1 MKKLKTIVLLA
12 IVCALGCAC
21 LAACGEKDTP
31 GGGDPVA
38 PVVPNT
44 PTAGLAY
51 TLNED
56 GAGYTVTGLGEA
68 TDKNLV
74 IPTEHEGK
82 PVTKIGKQAFL
93 NKRIQIDSVVIPN
106 GIGEIE
112 ESAFQ
117 GCASMTEVHIAASV
131 ETIKTAAFRD
141 CNALTIY
148 CEVKRRPD
156 GWDESELSRLW
167 RNIDTPVIF
176 DYHNNDEDYNGY
188 KYGVIDGVRYKA
200 KEGEATVIRQP
211 ENLYGEIVLPS
222 KVVINGSPYTCNEI
236 GEKAFAGCVSLVAVT
251 IPSTDMLLYVA
262 GNITSDC
269 TALTVYCEDS
279 DQPDNWSKKWN
290 SDNCPVVWDCK
301 HTDTADDGNRY
312 VFADGV
318 RYAVKRGKAT
328 VVRQPHIGAKKT
340 IAAEVSDPGGS
351 HPVTA
356 IAERAF
362 ESCVYTTEIVIG
374 KNIEEIGSGAFRSC
388 NLLEK
393 LTVANDNE
401 TFHSAGNCIIDS
413 KSKTLVAG
421 CKSSIIPDDGS
432 VTVIGEQA
440 FVYCRRLVS
449 LTIPDSVTEIGAS
462 AFFYCDR
469 LESLTIGAGVTVI
482 RTEAFGNCTK
492 LKNLI
497 IPLNVTTIEAYAFRY
512 FSRENA
518 VYCEAAKKPD
528 GWDRDWA
535 RYENAVTSITVVWD
549 CKNQ

>member
-1 MKKLKTIVLLA
+1 MKKLKTIVWLA
-12 IVCALGCAC
+12 IVGALVCAC
-21 LAACGEKDTP
+21 LAACDDK
-31 GGGDPVA
+31 GGAGDPL
-38 PVVPNT
+38 VPNT

-68 TDKNLV
+68 TETHIV

-82 PVTKIGKQAFL
+82 PVTKVGKQAFL

-112 ESAFQ
+112 EYAFQ
-117 GCASMTEVHIAASV
+117 GCASMTEIHIAASV
-131 ETIKTAAFRD
+131 ETVGVNAFKG
-141 CNALTIY
+141 CAALTVY
-148 CEVKRRPD
+148 CEAKSMPA
-156 GWDESELSRLW
+156 GWERTQGSWEGEQHPIIWDCL
-167 RNIDTPVIF
+167 
-176 DYHNNDEDYNGY
+176 NNDEDHNGY
-188 KYGVIDGVRYKA
+188 QYSVVNGIRYKL
-200 KEGEATVIRQP
+200 KDGEATVIQQP
-211 ENLYGEIVLPS
+211 ENLFGETVLPHT
-222 KVVINGSPYTCNEI
+222 VIYKEDPYVCNEI
-236 GEKAFAGCVSLVAVT
+236 AEAAFSGCVSLVAVT
-251 IPSTDMLLYVA
+251 VPSTGSAFCVA
-262 GNITSDC
+262 SDITYGC

-279 DQPDNWSKKWN
+279 ERPANWSKKWN
-290 SDNCPVVWDCK
+290 SGNCPVVWDCK
-301 HTDTADDGNRY
+301 RTDTADDGNRY

-318 RYAVKRGKAT
+318 RYAVNKGKAT

-340 IAAEVSDPGGS
+340 IAAEVSDPGGTY
-351 HPVTA
+351 PVTA

-374 KNIEEIGSGAFRSC
+374 KNIEEIGFGAFRSC

-393 LTVANDNE
+393 LTVASGNE
-401 TFHSAGNCIIDS
+401 TFRSAGNCIIDS

-432 VTVIGEQA
+432 VTGIGEQA

-449 LTIPDSVTEIGAS
+449 LVIPDSVTEIGAS

-469 LESLTIGAGVTVI
+469 LESLTIGAGVTTI
-482 RTEAFGNCTK
+482 RTDAFRNCTK
-492 LKNLI
+492 LKNLV

-535 RYENAVTSITVVWD
+535 LYENAVTSITVVWD
-549 CKNQ
+549 CKNR